1 MREYEDIAVTS
12 FHRALSGFQ
21 DIKVTRHVIFLDDS
35 IPLRVLSPTH
45 GCDNHLTLFR
55 LEVGESF
62 SCDFSNEGLW
72 ELEALLHTAGELNP
86 EADVCEPWKMGQRG

>member
-1 MREYEDIAVTS
+1 MSPDARC
-12 FHRALSGFQ
+12 
-21 DIKVTRHVIFLDDS
+21 
-35 IPLRVLSPTH
+35 PLVVADLEVCLFSQICRN
-45 GCDNHLTLFR
+45 GDELFR